1 MKTDD
6 YYIKLEEDGYFE
18 TIDKRTKDYREYKEW
33 KSSNYKTRI
42 DILREGI
49 DDIQKK
55 AKESNKYK
63 AFKSNFNE
71 KETIG
76 LGDVVEKITEAT
88 GIKKI
93 VKAIAGDDCG
103 CDGRKEKFNKSPFR
117 WNTKKIN
124 CISEEGYKWVLDVNL
139 KRKTNWTA
147 EDRVTLVN
155 IYNQIFK
162 TKVKPTRCSS
172 CVNSYKN
179 KILQYL
185 EIYNS

>member
-18 TIDKRTKDYREYKEW
+18 TIDKRTKDHREYKEW
-33 KSSNYKTRI
+33 KSSKDFEKI
-42 DILREGI
+42 
-49 DDIQKK
+49 
-55 AKESNKYK
+55 
-63 AFKSNFNE
+63 KSNVELKN
-71 KETIG
+71 KNNSIG